1 VLRLELPPVDEAAL
15 AWEHSATRQL
25 AQRLPEVCAPVVA
38 RDGTTWFPAG
48 ETVAWLMP
56 LLPGASADPARAE
69 DRDAAAAALGR
80 LHAAGAALDLRP
92 HPRLQPLPRMRWP
105 PAATLR
111 PLAEWA
117 SEIAEM
123 RAWAM
128 ASVRRL
134 AAERRPR
141 EGFIHGDFFPGN
153 VLVAS
158 AEATGI
164 IDWEEAHTGWLSWDL
179 ANALGTFC
187 FAGDELDPAAAR
199 RFLTAYREAGGT
211 APREEEDMLLPL
223 MRVKRILEVLRA
235 PTDREPRW
243 QHQRHNLRALQHL
256 ASTASVI
263 SS

>member
-1 VLRLELPPVDEAAL
+1 MI
-15 AWEHSATRQL
+15 
-25 AQRLPEVCAPVVA
+25 A
-38 RDGTTWFPAG
+38 RDGATWFPAG

-69 DRDAAAAALGR
+69 DRDAAAAAR
-80 LHAAGAALDLRP
+80 AAARRRAALDLPP

-105 PAATLR
+105 PPAAPQ

-123 RAWAM
+123 RERAM
-128 ASVRRL
+128 ASVRRI

-153 VLVAS
+153 VLLA
-158 AEATGI
+158 AGETTGI
-164 IDWEEAHTGWLSWDL
+164 IDWEEAHTDWLSWDL
-179 ANALGTFC
+179 AKALGTFC
-187 FAGDELDPAAAR
+187 FAADELDTAAAH
-199 RFLTAYREAGGT
+199 RFLTTYREAGGT
-211 APREEEDMLLPL
+211 APREEEDMLVPL
-223 MRVKRILEVLRA
+223 MRIKRILEVLRA

-256 ASTASVI
+256 ASTNFP
-263 SS
+263 

>member
-15 AWEHSATRQL
+15 AWEHAATRQL
-25 AQRLPEVCAPVVA
+25 ARHLPEVCAPVIA
-38 RDGTTWFPAG
+38 QDGRTWFPAG
-48 ETVAWLMP
+48 ESVAWLMP
-56 LLPGASADPARAE
+56 LLPGASADPARAG

-80 LHAAGAALDLRP
+80 LHAAGAALELPP
-92 HPRLQPLPRMRWP
+92 HPRLKPLPRMRWP
-105 PAATLR
+105 PAAA
-111 PLAEWA
+111 PPQLAEWA

-128 ASVRRL
+128 ASVRRI

-153 VLVAS
+153 VLVA
-158 AEATGI
+158 AGGTTGI
-164 IDWEEAHTGWLSWDL
+164 IDWEEAHTDWLSWDL

-187 FAGDELDPAAAR
+187 FAGDELDHAAAR
-199 RFLTAYREAGGT
+199 RFLAAYRRAGGT
-211 APREEEDMLLPL
+211 APRAEEDILMPL
-223 MRVKRILEVLRA
+223 MRIKRILEVLRA

-243 QHQRHNLRALQHL
+243 QHQRHNLRALRRL
-256 ASTASVI
+256 AVPTSVI